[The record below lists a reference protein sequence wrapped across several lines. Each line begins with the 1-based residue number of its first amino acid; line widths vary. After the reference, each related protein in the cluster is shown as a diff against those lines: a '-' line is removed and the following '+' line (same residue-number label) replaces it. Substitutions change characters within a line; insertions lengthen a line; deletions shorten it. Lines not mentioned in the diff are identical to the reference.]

1 MRMELEFYFKE
12 PVRPIRLG
20 EQRRA
25 DKTAEF
31 NGELKSVVEAMK
43 EDVDFENIHFVR
55 VLDEEGKRM
64 TVFPRAHGFDL
75 YFKRLDDL
83 LEFVPEFIKKRI
95 LKETR
100 PMIDGIKEFL
110 LQMSEHGYIYSV
122 EQYSYSDVCW
132 KLYEDRGNSSRP
144 SSA

>member
-1 MRMELEFYFKE
+1 MKLEFYFKK
-12 PVRPIRLG
+12 PVHPTRLG

-31 NGELKSVVEAMK
+31 DGELKNVVETVK

-64 TVFPRAHGFDL
+64 AVFPRAHGFDL

-83 LEFVPEFIKKRI
+83 LEFVPGFIKKRI

-132 KLYEDRGNSSRP
+132 KLYEDRGN
-144 SSA
+144 

>member
-1 MRMELEFYFKE
+1 MKMELEFYFKE
-12 PVRPIRLG
+12 PVRPTRLG
-20 EQRRA
+20 EQRMA

-31 NGELKSVVEAMK
+31 DGELKNVVETVK

-64 TVFPRAHGFDL
+64 AVFPRAHGFDL

-83 LEFVPEFIKKRI
+83 LEFVPEFIKKSV
-95 LKETR
+95 LKKTG
-100 PMIDGIKEFL
+100 PMADGTKGYL
-110 LQMSEHGYIYSV
+110 LQMSKHGYVYCV

-132 KLYEDRGNSSRP
+132 KLYEDRGN
-144 SSA
+144 

>member
-1 MRMELEFYFKE
+1 MKLKLECYFKE
-12 PVRPIRLG
+12 PVRPTRLG

-25 DKTAEF
+25 DKKVELD
-31 NGELKSVVEAMK
+31 GVELKNVLEVIK
-43 EDVDFENIHFVR
+43 EDADFENTHFVK
-55 VLDEEGKRM
+55 VFDEKGKRM
-64 TVFPRAHGFDL
+64 DVFPRKHGFDL

-132 KLYEDRGNSSRP
+132 KLYEDRGN
-144 SSA
+144 